1 MVNLMLHEILY
12 ACLIQDCC
20 LTMENNL
27 KLEFCPSYDVGN
39 MLLLLRV
46 ISGFCHVWSSIL
58 QLTAKKHVNFSC
70 LSLHMNKE
78 N

>member
-12 ACLIQDCC
+12 VCLIEDCC

-46 ISGFCHVWSSIL
+46 ISGFCHVCSSIL
-58 QLTAKKHVNFSC
+58 KLTAKTLVSFSW